1 MAVNKIIVRTYV
13 RPVET
18 VRKNFTQ
25 LCKYAFIHEKNFEKF
40 DTIASGS
47 RMEWHGR
54 GERLG
59 EADILAEWEWDMIEI
74 RLSNS
79 VNCKSTYTVCEVRVE
94 VSCFMV
100 RGSVEVEVERG
111 GALHHTSPHQGRRP
125 APLTALFCST
135 LGSGGRYQKPSV
147 VIFMLPKTLRA
158 VDSVPVEE
166 IGCTQAT
173 KKNCSYA
180 QYDTVQYSIA
190 CGVVKC
196 RYTCAARPPSF
207 PVLLPPPVLLLPLT
221 LS

>member
-111 GALHHTSPHQGRRP
+111 GALHHTSPHLTKGGGPPLLLLCSAQHSGAVEDIKSPVWSSLCFLRRYE
-125 APLTALFCST
+125 L
-135 LGSGGRYQKPSV
+135 
-147 VIFMLPKTLRA
+147 
-158 VDSVPVEE
+158 
-166 IGCTQAT
+166 
-173 KKNCSYA
+173 
-180 QYDTVQYSIA
+180 SIA
-190 CGVVKC
+190 CQW
-196 RYTCAARPPSF
+196 RRSAAHRLRKKLAHMHRTIQYST
-207 PVLLPPPVLLLPLT
+207 V
-221 LS
+221 